1 MSMNKYEIILS
12 SLYVAQNVLQN
23 DYKEENDRTISDM
36 LDNLINEVE
45 EIVSYLES

>member
-23 DYKEENDRTISDM
+23 DYKEENDRMINDM

-45 EIVSYLES
+45 ESVSHL